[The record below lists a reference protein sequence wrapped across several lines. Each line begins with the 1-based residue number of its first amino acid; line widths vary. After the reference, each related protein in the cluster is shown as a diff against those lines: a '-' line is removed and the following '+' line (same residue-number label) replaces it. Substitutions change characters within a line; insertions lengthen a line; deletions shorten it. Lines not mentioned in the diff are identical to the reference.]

1 MVELVSAHGP
11 GCVVREHAPVH
22 ARHAPARHPRH
33 VRQPWWTRERC
44 ISPGCRLFRCDAKE
58 ALEGPYGIRT
68 RAAAVRGRCPRPL
81 DEWAVRRGI
90 VPKHLGIARL
100 TGSTPIVHIG
110 GTHAPPQP
118 VEHAPTTTTQGGN
131 AALQSPM
138 DYRPPTP
145 SPDPRNSLAIRVFRL
160 DLSTAGAPVVTGQW
174 VYRLDKEPARDRP
187 LADQVS
193 AMIWLASDILAIERA
208 GRSNRGHDEPAELG
222 HDEARGNGGPAVA
235 GPTVARLSPCRPRV
249 VPLVFEQ
256 QLDEALI
263 RR

>member
-1 MVELVSAHGP
+1 MGRATRDCTEA
-11 GCVVREHAPVH
+11 
-22 ARHAPARHPRH
+22 PRH
-33 VRQPWWTRERC
+33 
-44 ISPGCRLFRCDAKE
+44 
-58 ALEGPYGIRT
+58 
-68 RAAAVRGRCPRPL
+68 RPAHRIDTDL
-81 DEWAVRRGI
+81 HMG
-90 VPKHLGIARL
+90 
-100 TGSTPIVHIG
+100 GSHT
-110 GTHAPPQP
+110 PPQP
-118 VEHAPTTTTQGGN
+118 VEHAPTTRTQGGN

-160 DLSTAGAPVVTGQW
+160 DLSTAAAPVVTGQW

-193 AMIWLASDILAIERA
+193 AMIWLASDTLAIEERDDPTA
-208 GRSNRGHDEPAELG
+208 DTTSPQNTVTTKLVGMV
-222 HDEARGNGGPAVA
+222 GPAVA
-235 GPTVARLSPCRPRV
+235 GPNVARLSSCRPRV